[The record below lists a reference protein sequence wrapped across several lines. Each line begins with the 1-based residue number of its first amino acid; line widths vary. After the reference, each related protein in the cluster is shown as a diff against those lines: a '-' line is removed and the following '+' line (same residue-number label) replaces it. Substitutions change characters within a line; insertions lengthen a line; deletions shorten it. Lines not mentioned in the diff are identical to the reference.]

1 MPSKSFSVI
10 FKKKITQFNKTISVD
25 SDKSISQR
33 SFIIGSICE
42 GVSKVKNVLESQD
55 IYSTINCLQKLNCQ
69 IKRIRKGEY
78 KIFGKGLGSYY
89 CKKNT
94 VLNFG
99 NSGTAARLLGFGVCS
114 TNPNLQIKITGD
126 KSLRNRSMY
135 KIMKAVEN
143 FGVIFLPKNKF
154 KLPITLISSSSPI
167 GFKFRNDLSS
177 QIKSAI
183 MLGAINSFGKT
194 EVIETKKSRDH
205 TEKMLEHNSNLIK
218 IKKGKE
224 NLIKITG
231 KEILKPFNLFVPGDP
246 SSASF
251 YTALCLMSKNSKVV
265 IKKVHINPT
274 RVGFFNLV
282 KKSNGK
288 IFFKNK
294 KYIGNELTADIHIR
308 SSKLRPLKV
317 DKKFFVSC
325 QDEFPLMFAMASL
338 LPGKSVFKGI
348 GDLVNKESNRIK
360 EMGKILKQI
369 GIQFSASKNQM
380 VINGNPKLN
389 RSNKKIIVS
398 GIYDHRILMS
408 ASVISLITGIKSK
421 LSNFEQVATSCP
433 NFLYT
438 IKKLG
443 GKFEK
448 KN

>member
-143 FGVIFLPKNKF
+143 FGVIFFPKNKF

-183 MLGAINSFGKT
+183 MLGGINSFGKT

-205 TEKMLEHNSNLIK
+205 TEKMLEHN
-218 IKKGKE
+218 
-224 NLIKITG
+224 
-231 KEILKPFNLFVPGDP
+231 
-246 SSASF
+246 
-251 YTALCLMSKNSKVV
+251 
-265 IKKVHINPT
+265 
-274 RVGFFNLV
+274 
-282 KKSNGK
+282 
-288 IFFKNK
+288 
-294 KYIGNELTADIHIR
+294 
-308 SSKLRPLKV
+308 
-317 DKKFFVSC
+317 
-325 QDEFPLMFAMASL
+325 
-338 LPGKSVFKGI
+338 
-348 GDLVNKESNRIK
+348 
-360 EMGKILKQI
+360 
-369 GIQFSASKNQM
+369 
-380 VINGNPKLN
+380 
-389 RSNKKIIVS
+389 
-398 GIYDHRILMS
+398 
-408 ASVISLITGIKSK
+408 
-421 LSNFEQVATSCP
+421 
-433 NFLYT
+433 
-438 IKKLG
+438 
-443 GKFEK
+443 
-448 KN
+448 

>member
-1 MPSKSFSVI
+1 MASKSFSVI
-10 FKKKITQFNKTISVD
+10 FHEKINAFNKTVHID

-42 GVSKVKNVLESQD
+42 GTSTVKNILESHD
-55 IYSTINCLQKLNCQ
+55 IYSTINCLRKLNCK

-89 CKKNT
+89 CNKNT

-135 KIMKAVEN
+135 KIIKAMEN
-143 FGVIFLPKNKF
+143 FGVTFLPKNKF
-154 KLPITLISSSSPI
+154 KLPITLISSPSPI
-167 GFKFRNDLSS
+167 GFKFKNDFSS

-183 MLGAINSFGKT
+183 ILGAVNSFGKT
-194 EVIETKKSRDH
+194 EVTERIKSRDH
-205 TEKMLEHNSNLIK
+205 TEKMLKHNTKVIK

-224 NLIKITG
+224 NLIEING
-231 KEILKPFNLFVPGDP
+231 KEVLNPFNLFVPGDP

-251 YTALCLMSKNSKVV
+251 FAALCLINKKSRV
-265 IKKVHINPT
+265 ILKQVHINPT
-274 RVGFFNLV
+274 RIGFFNLI
-282 KKSNGK
+282 KKHNGK
-288 IFFKNK
+288 IFFRNK
-294 KYIGNELTADIHIR
+294 KVVGNELTADIHVK
-308 SSKLRPLKV
+308 SSRLKPIKV
-317 DKKFFVSC
+317 DEKLFVSC

-348 GDLVNKESNRIK
+348 GDLANKESNRIK
-360 EMGKILKQI
+360 EMAKILKQI
-369 GIQFSASKNQM
+369 GIKFSAYKDKM
-380 VINGNPKLN
+380 IINGNPNLSSY
-389 RSNKKIIVS
+389 RKKITVK

-408 ASVISLITGIKSK
+408 AAIISLITGIKSK
-421 LSNFEQVATSCP
+421 LSNFEQVSTSCP

-443 GKFEK
+443 GRFEK